1 MHRTIPVASTALL
14 LLVCTH
20 AEAGRIYGGLQIQ
33 NQAVPAGTALQ
44 IHCDGDNYNGTVKKH
59 GRYSIDIPKQG
70 PCTLSLPSYGGV
82 STRII
87 SFREATRYNFQI
99 TRVNGDYRLRRR

>member
-1 MHRTIPVASTALL
+1 MYRPIPVASAALL
-14 LLVCTH
+14 LLVCANT
-20 AEAGRIYGGLQIQ
+20 EAGRIYGGLQIQ

-44 IHCDGDNYNGTVKKH
+44 INCDGTNYQGSVREH
-59 GRYSIDIPKQG
+59 GRYSVDIPRQG
-70 PCTLSLPSYGGV
+70 PCTLILPSYGGA

-99 TRVNGDYRLRRR
+99 TRANGTYRLRRR